1 MTKSVKKLPF
11 FITLKT
17 IVITLA
23 LSLFVYLLFIH
34 KIEVVAPGQGL
45 TGIHESNVSLKSPSN
60 GYVIRMFASVGED
73 VKQGDSLLEFRNL
86 QNEYQLQ
93 EVSESLELD
102 SALVY
107 GYRQEKCFLT
117 GPVFKQ
123 GNNSSDRNYHERECN
138 SQKIDVGTGGQY
150 ILNFYED
157 YLQEQRYI
165 LQLEKEQK
173 RRQEEL
179 LNKKEVLSKKRTI
192 MIRGGGETLRLYD
205 LDTELSDLNGEI
217 ISFEIS
223 KIETQ
228 KKLNDKFMTFQLR
241 RSERMLTLDEK
252 IRELSSDIVQKK
264 YQKELLEEKKK
275 NAVMRSPVNGSVLEL
290 TEGISIGTF
299 VQEGTPIFT
308 LKKEGASQE
317 VVAKFESRF
326 RYFLQVGRQVKIMT
340 NSTGFS
346 KVFTGTV
353 QDISSD
359 SLPYE
364 PNQENSKRYYRVTI
378 TPDRK
383 FLDLQLNLGIDV
395 NVMVVENEI
404 TAFQY
409 MLSVIPD
416 VFNFKVW

>member
-1 MTKSVKKLPF
+1 MTNLKGKLAVAISAKSGL
-11 FITLKT
+11 ITLG
-17 IVITLA
+17 V
-23 LSLFVYLLFIH
+23 LLFLYLIFVQR
-34 KIEVVAPGQGL
+34 IEVVAPGQGL
-45 TGIHESNVSLKSPSN
+45 TGIRESNVALKSPSN
-60 GYVIRMFASVGED
+60 GYVVQMFASVGAD
-73 VKQGDSLLEFRNL
+73 VKQGDPLLEFRNL
-86 QNEYQLQ
+86 QDEYQLQ

-102 SALVY
+102 RALLY
-107 GYRQEKCFLT
+107 GYREEKCFLT
-117 GPVFKQ
+117 SATFND
-123 GNNSSDRNYHERECN
+123 GNNASDKRYHQQECAN
-138 SQKIDVGTGGQY
+138 QGTPVGSGGQY
-150 ILNFYED
+150 ILNFYQD
-157 YLQEQRYI
+157 YLQEKGYI
-165 LQLEKEQK
+165 LQLEREQK

-179 LNKKEVLSKKRTI
+179 LNKKEVLSKKRNI
-192 MIRGGGETLRLYD
+192 LIRGGGETLRLYD
-205 LDTELSDLNGEI
+205 LDTELTDLNSEI

-223 KIETQ
+223 KIDTQ

-275 NAVMRSPVNGSVLEL
+275 NAIMRSPVDGSVLEL

-299 VQEGTPIFT
+299 VQEGTPIYT
-308 LKKEGASQE
+308 LKKQGASQE
-317 VVAKFESRF
+317 VVAKFDSRY
-326 RYFLQVGRQVKIMT
+326 RYFLQLDRQVKIMT

-346 KVFTGTV
+346 KVFTGTIK
-353 QDISSD
+353 DISSD

-364 PNQENSKRYYRVTI
+364 PGQENSKRYYRVTI
-378 TPDRK
+378 APDQQ

>member
-1 MTKSVKKLPF
+1 MV
-11 FITLKT
+11 
-17 IVITLA
+17 
-23 LSLFVYLLFIH
+23 
-34 KIEVVAPGQGL
+34 
-45 TGIHESNVSLKSPSN
+45 
-60 GYVIRMFASVGED
+60 M
-73 VKQGDSLLEFRNL
+73 
-86 QNEYQLQ
+86 
-93 EVSESLELD
+93 
-102 SALVY
+102 
-107 GYRQEKCFLT
+107 
-117 GPVFKQ
+117 
-123 GNNSSDRNYHERECN
+123 
-138 SQKIDVGTGGQY
+138 
-150 ILNFYED
+150 
-157 YLQEQRYI
+157 I
-165 LQLEKEQK
+165 LQLEREQK

-179 LNKKEVLSKKRTI
+179 LNKKEVLSKKRSI
-192 MIRGGGETLRLYD
+192 LIRGGGETLRLYD
-205 LDTELSDLNGEI
+205 LDTELTDLNSEI

-223 KIETQ
+223 KIDTQ

-241 RSERMLTLDEK
+241 RSERMMSLDDK

-275 NAVMRSPVNGSVLEL
+275 NAIMRSPVDGSVLEL

-299 VQEGTPIFT
+299 VQEGTPIYT
-308 LKKEGASQE
+308 LKKQGASQE
-317 VVAKFESRF
+317 VVAKFDSRY
-326 RYFLQVGRQVKIMT
+326 RYFLQLDRQVKIMT

-346 KVFTGTV
+346 KVFTGTI

-364 PNQENSKRYYRVTI
+364 PGQENSKRYYRVTI
-378 TPDRK
+378 TPNQQ